1 MSLFVATFYGG
12 INGALL
18 YYYFAE
24 QHIGMH
30 LKDLK
35 H

>member
-1 MSLFVATFYGG
+1 MSLFVAAFYGG

-24 QHIGMH
+24 QHIGTN
-30 LKDLK
+30 
-35 H
+35 